1 MELFDLHVHTRY
13 SDGKYKINEV
23 LEMAKNRGL
32 TKISITDHDTIIKLK
47 NYKELEQIYGI
58 EILPGVEISTD
69 TKKLHILGYGIKDI
83 DHMEEVLMSY
93 KIYNC
98 SICLEVL
105 ELLQKH
111 GYDIT
116 LEEIKENMQREGHDS
131 LLDKREIVKVLIR
144 KGYASNVKEAYDNI
158 IGRNTKLYVPIAK
171 MSAEDA
177 IRLINECGGVA
188 VIAHPGSLK
197 LNSEELSHKVLELM
211 TYGLSGIE
219 VVNGNTSLE
228 DRLTYERIGDL
239 LGLIKTYGS
248 DFHDESRNL
257 GLLENADV
265 WYDIIGMKDKVLLKE
280 DKNGIK

>member
-13 SDGKYKINEV
+13 SDGKYKLHEV

-32 TKISITDHDTIIKLK
+32 SKISITDHDTIINLK
-47 NYKELEQIYGI
+47 NYKELESIYGI

-69 TKKLHILGYGIKDI
+69 EKKLHILGYGIKDI

-93 KIYNC
+93 KKYNYN
-98 SICLEVL
+98 ICLQVL

-116 LEEIKENMQREGHDS
+116 LKEVEENMRKEGHDS

-158 IGRNTKLYVPIAK
+158 IGRNTKLYVPISK

-177 IRLINECGGVA
+177 IRLIRECGGVA
-188 VIAHPGSLK
+188 VIAHPMTLK
-197 LNSEELSHKVLELM
+197 LDSEELAHKILELM
-211 TYGLSGIE
+211 HYGLSGIE
-219 VVNGNTSLE
+219 VVNGNTSIE
-228 DRLTYERIGDL
+228 DRMTYERIGDL

-248 DFHDESRNL
+248 DFHDENRTL
-257 GLLENADV
+257 GLLENSQV
-265 WYDIIGMKDKVLLKE
+265 WYDIVGRKNKEHIKE
-280 DKNGIK
+280 DRNGIK

>member
-1 MELFDLHVHTRY
+1 MELIDLHVHTRY
-13 SDGKYKINEV
+13 SDGKYRITEV
-23 LEMAKNRGL
+23 LEIAKKRGV
-32 TKISITDHDTIIKLK
+32 TKIAITDHDTIINLK
-47 NYKELEQIYGI
+47 NYKELEEMYEI
-58 EILPGVEISTD
+58 EIIPGVEISTD
-69 TKKLHILGYGIKDI
+69 EKKLHILGYGIKNM
-83 DHMEEVLMSY
+83 DHMEEVLMAY
-93 KIYNC
+93 KIYNY

-111 GYDIT
+111 GYEIT
-116 LEEIKENMQREGHDS
+116 KEEVEENMRREGHDS

-171 MSAEDA
+171 MSAEEA
-177 IRLINECGGVA
+177 IRLINNCGGVA
-188 VIAHPGSLK
+188 VLAHPGSLK
-197 LNSEELSHKVLELM
+197 MDSEELSHKTLELM

-219 VVNGNTSLE
+219 IVNGNTTLE
-228 DRLTYERIGDL
+228 DRNTYERIGDL

-248 DFHDESRNL
+248 DFHDESRAL
-257 GLLENADV
+257 GLLENEDV